1 MIEIFSI
8 VYKPDSLPSK
18 PSDHYTRVPLEAAVL
33 VANYGI
39 EGDQKGGHPERQ
51 INIMTREVLQNLSGE
66 GFNIQPGQMG
76 EQIVISGFDLNTLAV
91 GERIQLGDEACV
103 EVTSYRT
110 GCDRFEALQG
120 KPRGDAKDRLGV
132 MAKVVAGGAIKIGD
146 TVKILQNV

>member
-1 MIEIFSI
+1 MIEILHI

-39 EGDQKGGHPERQ
+39 EGDKKGGHPERQ
-51 INIMTREVLQNLSGE
+51 INIMTHEVLQTLGSE

-76 EQIVISGFDLNTLAV
+76 EQIVISGFDLNTLTV

-120 KPRGDAKDRLGV
+120 KPRNDAKNRLGV
-132 MAKVVAGGAIKIGD
+132 MAKVVTGGAIKIGD